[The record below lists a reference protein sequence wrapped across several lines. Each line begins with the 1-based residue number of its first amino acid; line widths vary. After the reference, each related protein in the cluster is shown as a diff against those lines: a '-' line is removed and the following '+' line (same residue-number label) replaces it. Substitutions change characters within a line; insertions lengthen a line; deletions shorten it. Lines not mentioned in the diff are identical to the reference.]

1 MDPMRRRTFLKV
13 SALALPALA
22 LAGGAARVGL
32 SWYDQP
38 ASPSMAALSAREVE
52 ICHAICD
59 ALYPGDHLGM
69 PPGNEVGV
77 VEAVDDYL
85 SAIPE
90 DTADLLRLLLH
101 AIDDFGRLA
110 TLPPRA
116 FSERSRRQRQAILRA
131 WDTSSFG
138 ARQDAFKALKMIFA
152 MGYCEAPEVIRAA
165 GIDYTCG
172 DWE

>member
-1 MDPMRRRTFLKV
+1 MRRRTFLKV
-13 SALALPALA
+13 SVLGVPALA
-22 LAGGAARVGL
+22 LSAGTARVGL
-32 SWYDQP
+32 GWYDQP
-38 ASPSMAALSAREVE
+38 ASPPMATLSAREVE
-52 ICHAICD
+52 ICEAICD

-77 VEAVDDYL
+77 VQAVDAYL

-90 DTADLLRLLLH
+90 DTANLLRLLLH
-101 AIDDFGRLA
+101 AIDDVGRMA

-116 FSERSRRQRQAILRA
+116 FHRRSRRQRQAILRA

-172 DWE
+172 DWQ